1 MASAPYLVRAPVHF
15 FTFLVYLSGLQNI
28 KGCRKGFLAA
38 RLQAADVLAWDQF
51 PACGPTRP
59 GAIRSDKERPEVP
72 ASDVAKCLGNMYG
85 AG

>member
-1 MASAPYLVRAPVHF
+1 VR
-15 FTFLVYLSGLQNI
+15 
-28 KGCRKGFLAA
+28 
-38 RLQAADVLAWDQF
+38 LAWDQF